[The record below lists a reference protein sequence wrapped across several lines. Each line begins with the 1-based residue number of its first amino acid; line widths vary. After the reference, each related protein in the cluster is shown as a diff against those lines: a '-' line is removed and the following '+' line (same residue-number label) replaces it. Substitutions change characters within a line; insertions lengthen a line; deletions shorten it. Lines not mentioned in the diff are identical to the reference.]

1 MENFKSI
8 DLRHSYRSV
17 YSINGFNSLLKYAE
31 QEGHVSSRDLNGD
44 FLPYYQYSQVSIA
57 EQFSPLIGID
67 TRLKNNLTLNFE
79 YAKTRLLGLSLSN
92 SQLAQLSED
101 NLIFGLGYRTAK
113 FRFPF
118 GMFKQVKM
126 NNNMDFKLDVAVR
139 DHQTVIYRA
148 DVPVAEVSAGAKNMT
163 FRPSVDYILNQR
175 FNVKVFYDS
184 NLTQPYTS
192 QTFNTAYSSFGFS
205 LRVTLD

>member
-1 MENFKSI
+1 MLS
-8 DLRHSYRSV
+8 R
-17 YSINGFNSLLKYAE
+17 NGY
-31 QEGHVSSRDLNGD
+31 VSSRDQNEN

-57 EQFSPLIGID
+57 EQFSPLIGVD
-67 TRLKNNLTLNFE
+67 TRMNNNLTLNFE
-79 YAKTRLLGLSLSN
+79 YAKARLLGLSMAN

-101 NLIFGLGYRTAK
+101 NLIFGMGYRTTK

-126 NNNMDFKLDVAVR
+126 NNNMDFKVDVALR
-139 DHQTVIYRA
+139 DHKTVIYRA
-148 DVPVAEVSAGAKNMT
+148 DVPGAEVSAGAKNIT

-184 NLTQPYTS
+184 NLRQPYTS
-192 QTFNTAYSSFGFS
+192 QTFNTPYSNLGFS
-205 LRVTLD
+205 LRLTLN